1 MNITKKYDND
11 GFNTEVTLSIEPLD
25 NLVVLSIDEYRN
37 HYPIGLTNIYL
48 NQNEVKKLICTLQK
62 LLK

>member
-1 MNITKKYDND
+1 MMITQSYDND
-11 GFNTEVTLSIEPLD
+11 GFNTEVSLNVEPLD

-37 HYPIGLTNIYL
+37 HYPIGSNNIYL
-48 NQNEVKKLICTLQK
+48 NQKELRKLVCTLQK

>member
-1 MNITKKYDND
+1 MNIVQNYDND
-11 GFNTEVTLSIEPLD
+11 GYHSEVSLTVEPLD

-37 HYPIGLTNIYL
+37 HYPIGLTSIPL
-48 NQNEVKKLICTLQK
+48 NQNELKELICTLQK

>member
-1 MNITKKYDND
+1 MNITQSYDND
-11 GFNTEVTLSIEPLD
+11 GFNTEVTLNVEPLD

-37 HYPIGLTNIYL
+37 HYPIGLTNIFL
-48 NQNEVKKLICTLQK
+48 NKTEVEKLICTLQK